1 LAPAVPDQFIPRYPA
16 CLINIR
22 FNIITPFLLMSFKR
36 SLSFMFPDQNPDLFS
51 LFLDN
56 EGKEKYS
63 GPNTG

>member
-1 LAPAVPDQFIPRYPA
+1 
-16 CLINIR
+16 
-22 FNIITPFLLMSFKR
+22 MSFKR